1 MKIVHVVEAFAAGIA
16 VFINSLVENMPED
29 THIII
34 HGERELVMK
43 SEEVKKIFPKG
54 NVRFIR
60 WQSAGRSISFSRD
73 LAAFRELRDL
83 LKVLNTEE
91 KIDAVHLHSSKSGFL
106 GRAVCRTLGIKNVIY
121 TPNGAPFLVGTNALS
136 NGLYSLLEK
145 VGSWFGGKVVCC
157 SPSEWQAYKDLGI
170 QATQINNGI
179 QINNPLDVETV
190 PIVNKSPNIAPA
202 VKPGKGFKVITS
214 GRIAR
219 QKNPGLFNAI
229 ARYFEELPAFEFV
242 WVGDGDSRSLLTS
255 GNIQVTGWLSR
266 EQAREQITQADVYLS
281 TALFE
286 GLSFAGLEALL
297 LEKPVLLTD
306 CVGNRDMTCNGSNG
320 DLFRDERDAVV
331 KIMRYFNNRL
341 MLPVMGSNS
350 AKWCA
355 QEFNLTSTYSQYRE
369 LYAGSNRLNPT
380 L

>member
-16 VFINSLVENMPED
+16 VFINSLVENMPD
-29 THIII
+29 DYHIII
-34 HGERELVMK
+34 HGEREWVMK
-43 SEEVKKIFPKG
+43 SEDVKKIFPKG
-54 NVRFIR
+54 NVLFIR
-60 WQSAGRSISFSRD
+60 WQSAGRSISLPRD
-73 LAAFRELRDL
+73 LAAFRELRDM
-83 LKVLNTEE
+83 LKELNAAG

-121 TPNGAPFLVGTNALS
+121 TPNGAPFLVGTSALS
-136 NGLYSLLEK
+136 NALYSLLEK

-157 SPSEWQAYKDLGI
+157 SPSELQAYRDLGI
-170 QATQINNGI
+170 NATQINNGI
-179 QINNPLDVETV
+179 PINKDADRAAGIIKT
-190 PIVNKSPNIAPA
+190 PNSAPS

-214 GRIAR
+214 GRIAH
-219 QKNPGLFNAI
+219 QKNPGLFNSI

-242 WVGDGDSRSLLTS
+242 WVGDGDSRSLLTA

-266 EQAREQITQADVYLS
+266 EQAREVITQADVYLS

-286 GLSFAGLEALL
+286 GLSFAGLEALH

-306 CVGNRDMTCNGSNG
+306 CIGNRDMTCNGSNG

-341 MLPVMGSNS
+341 MLPVMGSHS

-355 QEFNLTSTYSQYRE
+355 QEFNLTSTYNQYRE
-369 LYAGSNRLNPT
+369 LYAGSNRLDPT